1 MVLTNIQKTKGE
13 KHMPTNER
21 PSDEFISL
29 LKKSGDADVNVAQAA
44 QREFAKALELPLRK
58 GVLVG
63 NILGNIFETINVEAG
78 STTEFPLDL
87 ISPGLEG
94 EHVAYTNPGHGRI
107 PERSVEGDYVMI
119 PTYAIASSVDYLLRY
134 ARDARWDVVGRA
146 MQVIEAGFT
155 KKMND
160 DGWHTLLAA
169 GVDRNILVFDGD
181 ATAGLFSKRLVSL
194 MQTVMRRNSGG
205 NSASA
210 GRGRLTDLYV
220 SPEALEDVRSWGLDQ
235 VDEVTRREIYTAPEG
250 GAPITRIFG
259 VNLTDLDELGE
270 GQEYQSFF
278 TSELSGAVQTS
289 DLELVV
295 GLDQSSNDSFVMPV
309 KEQLQVFE
317 DPTLHRQQRA
327 GYYGFAELGF
337 GVLDNRRVILGSF

>member
-1 MVLTNIQKTKGE
+1 
-13 KHMPTNER
+13 MPINQR
-21 PSDEFISL
+21 PSDEFIAL
-29 LKKSGDADVNVAQAA
+29 LRKSGDADINVASAA

-63 NILGNIFETINVEAG
+63 NVLGNIFETIAVEPG
-78 STTEFPLDL
+78 STTEYPLDL
-87 ISPGLEG
+87 VSPGLEG

-119 PTYAIASSVDYLLRY
+119 PTYSITSSVDYLLRY
-134 ARDARWDVVGRA
+134 AREARWDIVGRA
-146 MQVIEAGFT
+146 MQVMEAGFV

-160 DGWHTLLAA
+160 DGWHTILAA
-169 GVDRNILVFDGD
+169 GVDRNILVYDAD

-205 NSASA
+205 NSASV
-210 GRGRLTDLYV
+210 GRGRLTDMYL
-220 SPEALEDVRSWGLDQ
+220 SPEALEDIRNWGLDQ
-235 VDEVTRREIYTAPEG
+235 VDEVTRREIYTASED
-250 GAPITRIFG
+250 GAPITRVFG
-259 VNLTDLDELGE
+259 VNLHDLDELGE
-270 GQEYQSFF
+270 GQEYQNFF
-278 TSELSGAVQTS
+278 DNDLAGSLQAL

-295 GLDQSSNDSFVMPV
+295 GLDQSGNDSFVMPV
-309 KEQLQVFE
+309 KQQLQVFE

-327 GYYGFAELGF
+327 GYYGWAELGF

>member
-1 MVLTNIQKTKGE
+1 
-13 KHMPTNER
+13 MPINKR
-21 PSDEFISL
+21 PSDEFIAL
-29 LKKSGDADVNVAQAA
+29 LRKSGDADINVAAAA

-63 NILGNIFETINVEAG
+63 NILGNIFETINVEPG
-78 STTEFPLDL
+78 STTEYPLDL
-87 ISPGLEG
+87 VSPGLEG

-119 PTYAIASSVDYLLRY
+119 PTYSITSSVDYLLRY
-134 ARDARWDVVGRA
+134 AREARWDIVGRA
-146 MQVIEAGFT
+146 MQVMEAGFT

-160 DGWHTLLAA
+160 DGWHTILAA
-169 GVDRNILVFDGD
+169 GVDRNILVYDAD

-205 NSASA
+205 NSASV
-210 GRGRLTDLYV
+210 GRGRLTDMYV
-220 SPEALEDVRSWGLDQ
+220 SPEALEDVRNWGLDQ
-235 VDEVTRREIYTAPEG
+235 VDEVTRREIYTASEG

-259 VNLTDLDELGE
+259 VNLHDLDELGE
-270 GQEYQSFF
+270 SQEYQNFF
-278 TSELSGAVQTS
+278 VNDLGGSVQGS
-289 DLELVV
+289 DVELVV
-295 GLDQSSNDSFVMPV
+295 GLDQSTNDSFVMPV

>member
-1 MVLTNIQKTKGE
+1 
-13 KHMPTNER
+13 MPINER
-21 PSDEFISL
+21 PSDDFIAL
-29 LKKSGDADVNVAQAA
+29 LRKSGDADINVAAAA

-63 NILGNIFETINVEAG
+63 NVLGNIFETMTVEPG
-78 STTEFPLDL
+78 SSTEYPLDL

-119 PTYAIASSVDYLLRY
+119 PTYSITSSIDYLLRY
-134 ARDARWDVVGRA
+134 AREARWDIVGRA
-146 MQVIEAGFT
+146 MQVMEAGFV

-160 DGWHTLLAA
+160 DGWHTILAA
-169 GVDRNILVFDGD
+169 GVDRNILVYDAD
-181 ATAGLFSKRLVSL
+181 ATAGLFTKRLVSL

-205 NSASA
+205 NSASV
-210 GRGRLTDLYV
+210 GRGRLTDMYL
-220 SPEALEDVRSWGLDQ
+220 SPEALEDIRNWGLDQ
-235 VDEVTRREIYTAPEG
+235 VDDVTRREIYTASEG
-250 GAPITRIFG
+250 SGTLTRIYG
-259 VNLTDLDELGE
+259 VNLHDLDELGE
-270 GQEYQSFF
+270 GQEYQNFF
-278 TSELSGAVQTS
+278 ENDLSGSLQAS

-295 GLDQSSNDSFVMPV
+295 GLDQSGNDSFVMPV
-309 KEQLQVFE
+309 KQTLQVFE

-327 GYYGFAELGF
+327 GYYGWAELGF

>member
-1 MVLTNIQKTKGE
+1 
-13 KHMPTNER
+13 MPENKR
-21 PSDEFISL
+21 PSDEFIAL
-29 LKKSGDADVNVAQAA
+29 LRKSGDADVNVAAAA

-63 NILGNIFETINVEAG
+63 NILGDIFETINVETG

-87 ISPGLEG
+87 VSPGLEG

-119 PTYAIASSVDYLLRY
+119 PTYTIASSVDYLLRY
-134 ARDARWDVVGRA
+134 AREARWDIVARA
-146 MQVIEAGFT
+146 MQVMEAGFT

-169 GVDRNILVFDGD
+169 GVDRNILVYDGD

-205 NSASA
+205 NSASL
-210 GRGRLTDLYV
+210 GRGRLTDIYV
-220 SPEALEDVRSWGLDQ
+220 SPEALEDIRNWGFDQ
-235 VDEVTRREIYTAPEG
+235 VDETTRREIYTAPTG

-259 VNLTDLDELGE
+259 VNLRDLDELGE

-278 TSELSGAVQTS
+278 VNELGGAVQAS

-295 GLDQSSNDSFVMPV
+295 GLDLSTRDSFVMPV

-327 GYYGFAELGF
+327 GYYGWAELGF

>member
-1 MVLTNIQKTKGE
+1 
-13 KHMPTNER
+13 MPINER
-21 PSDEFISL
+21 PSDEFIGL
-29 LKKSGDADVNVAQAA
+29 LRKSGDADINVATAA

-78 STTEFPLDL
+78 SSTEFPLDL

-94 EHVAYTNPGHGRI
+94 EHVAYTNPGHGRV
-107 PERSVEGDYVMI
+107 PERSVESDYVMI
-119 PTYAIASSVDYLLRY
+119 PTYSVASSVDYLLRY

-146 MQVIEAGFT
+146 MQVMEAGFV

-169 GVDRNILVFDGD
+169 GVDRNILVYDGD
-181 ATAGLFSKRLVSL
+181 AVDGLFSKRLVSL

-205 NSASA
+205 NSASV

-220 SPEALEDVRSWGLDQ
+220 SPEALEDVRNWGLDQ
-235 VDEVTRREIYTAPEG
+235 VDEVTRREIYTATED

-259 VNLTDLDELGE
+259 VNLHDLDELGE
-270 GQEYQSFF
+270 GQEYQGFF
-278 TSELSGAVQTS
+278 KDELTGQLQGS
-289 DLELVV
+289 DKELVV

-337 GVLDNRRVILGSF
+337 GVLDNCRVIFGSF

>member
-1 MVLTNIQKTKGE
+1 MSFTN
-13 KHMPTNER
+13 R
-21 PSDEFISL
+21 PSDEFIAL
-29 LKKSGDADVNVAQAA
+29 LKNSGDSDVNVAQAA

-63 NILGNIFETINVEAG
+63 NVLGDIFETINVEPGA
-78 STTEFPLDL
+78 TTEFPLDL
-87 ISPGLEG
+87 ISPGMEG

-107 PERSVEGDYVMI
+107 PERAVESDYVMI
-119 PTYAIASSVDYLLRY
+119 PTYSITSSIDFLLRY
-134 ARDARWDVVGRA
+134 AREARWDIVGRA
-146 MQVIEAGFT
+146 MQVLEAGFV

-169 GVDRNILVFDGD
+169 GVDRNILVYDAD
-181 ATAGLFSKRLVSL
+181 ATAGQFSKRLVSL

-205 NSASA
+205 NAASV

-220 SPEALEDVRSWGLDQ
+220 SPEALEDVRNWGLDQ
-235 VDEVTRREIYTAPEG
+235 IDEVTRREIYTASEG

-259 VNLTDLDELGE
+259 VNLHDMDELGE
-270 GQEYQSFF
+270 GQEYQTFF
-278 TSELSGAVQTS
+278 TTELSGAVQGS
-289 DLELVV
+289 DKELVV
-295 GLDQSSNDSFVMPV
+295 GLDQSANDSFVMPV
-309 KEQLQVFE
+309 KAALEIFE

-327 GYYGFAELGF
+327 GFYGWAEIGF

>member
-1 MVLTNIQKTKGE
+1 
-13 KHMPTNER
+13 MPLNTR
-21 PSDEFISL
+21 PSDEFIAL
-29 LKKSGDADVNVAQAA
+29 LRKSGDADINVAGAA

-63 NILGNIFETINVEAG
+63 NILGNIFETVNVEPG
-78 STTEFPLDL
+78 SSTEYPLDL

-107 PERSVEGDYVMI
+107 PERTVEGDYVMI
-119 PTYAIASSVDYLLRY
+119 PTYSIASSVDYLLRY
-134 ARDARWDVVGRA
+134 AREARWDIVGRA
-146 MQVIEAGFT
+146 MQVMEAGFT

-181 ATAGLFSKRLVSL
+181 ATAGLFTKRLVSL

-205 NSASA
+205 NSASV
-210 GRGRLTDLYV
+210 GRGRLTDMYV
-220 SPEALEDVRSWGLDQ
+220 SPEALEDVRNWGLDQ
-235 VDEVTRREIYTAPEG
+235 VDEVTRREIYTATEG

-259 VNLTDLDELGE
+259 VNLHDLDELGE
-270 GQEYQSFF
+270 DQEYQNFF
-278 TSELSGAVQTS
+278 TDSLSGALQAS

-295 GLDQSSNDSFVMPV
+295 GLDQSTNDSFVMPM
-309 KEQLQVFE
+309 KQQLQVFE

-327 GYYGFAELGF
+327 GYYGWAELGF

>member
-1 MVLTNIQKTKGE
+1 M
-13 KHMPTNER
+13 
-21 PSDEFISL
+21 SL
-29 LKKSGDADVNVAQAA
+29 L
-44 QREFAKALELPLRK
+44 ETF
-58 GVLVG
+58 LVTF
-63 NILGNIFETINVEAG
+63 FETINVEAG

-146 MQVIEAGFT
+146 MQVMEAGFT

-205 NSASA
+205 NSASV

>member
-1 MVLTNIQKTKGE
+1 
-13 KHMPTNER
+13 MPINER

-29 LKKSGDADVNVAQAA
+29 LRKSGDADINTASAA

-63 NILGNIFETINVEAG
+63 NILGDIFETINVEAG
-78 STTEFPLDL
+78 STTEYPLDL

-119 PTYAIASSVDYLLRY
+119 PTYSITSSVDYLLRY
-134 ARDARWDVVGRA
+134 AREARWDIVGRA
-146 MQVIEAGFT
+146 MQVMEAGFT

-169 GVDRNILVFDGD
+169 GVDRNILVYDAD

-205 NSASA
+205 NSASV

-220 SPEALEDVRSWGLDQ
+220 SPEALEDVRNWGLDQ
-235 VDEVTRREIYTAPEG
+235 VDEVTRREIYTASEG

-259 VNLTDLDELGE
+259 VNLHDLDELGE
-270 GQEYQSFF
+270 GQEYQNFF
-278 TSELSGAVQTS
+278 VNSLSGSVQAS

-295 GLDQSSNDSFVMPV
+295 GLDQSTNDSFVMPM

>member
-1 MVLTNIQKTKGE
+1 
-13 KHMPTNER
+13 MPINER

-29 LKKSGDADVNVAQAA
+29 LRKSGDADINSAQAA

-119 PTYAIASSVDYLLRY
+119 PTYSIASSVDMLLRY
-134 ARDARWDVVGRA
+134 AREARWDVVGRA
-146 MQVIEAGFT
+146 MQVLEAGFV

-169 GVDRNILVFDGD
+169 GVDRNILVYDGD

-205 NSASA
+205 NSASV
-210 GRGRLTDLYV
+210 GRGRLTDLQV
-220 SPEALEDVRSWGLDQ
+220 SPEALEDVRNWGLDQ
-235 VDEVTRREIYTAPEG
+235 VDEVTRREIYSAPEG

-259 VNLTDLDELGE
+259 VNIQDLDELGE
-270 GQEYQSFF
+270 GQEYQEFLTNS
-278 TSELSGAVQTS
+278 TGLGGAIQGS

-295 GLDQSSNDSFVMPV
+295 GLDQSSSDSFVMPV

-317 DPTLHRQQRA
+317 DPTLHRQQRV

-337 GVLDNRRVILGSF
+337 GVLDNRRILLGSF

>member
-1 MVLTNIQKTKGE
+1 
-13 KHMPTNER
+13 MPINKR
-21 PSDEFISL
+21 PSDEFIAL
-29 LKKSGDADVNVAQAA
+29 LRKSGDADINVAAAA

-63 NILGNIFETINVEAG
+63 NILGSIFETINVEAG

-87 ISPGLEG
+87 VSPGLEG

-119 PTYAIASSVDYLLRY
+119 PTYSITSSVDYLLRY
-134 ARDARWDVVGRA
+134 AREARWDIVGRA
-146 MQVIEAGFT
+146 MQVMEAGFT

-169 GVDRNILVFDGD
+169 GVDRNILVYDAD

-205 NSASA
+205 NSASV
-210 GRGRLTDLYV
+210 GRGRLTDMYV
-220 SPEALEDVRSWGLDQ
+220 SPEALEDVRNWGLDQ
-235 VDEVTRREIYTAPEG
+235 IDEVTRREIYTASEG

-259 VNLTDLDELGE
+259 VNLHDLDELGE
-270 GQEYQSFF
+270 GQQYQDYFVND
-278 TSELSGAVQTS
+278 LGGAVQAS

-295 GLDQSSNDSFVMPV
+295 GLDQSTSDSFVMPV

-317 DPTLHRQQRA
+317 DPALHRQQRA